1 MQQLEEPQRGH
12 LEERVR
18 GEAGVLCPSRVCV
31 LAATH
36 LCSLTACTK
45 TRVLLDTIPGQCIFS
60 SGSSMLSQGRGDP
73 WVGNQSSQAGPG
85 EPQEPQAGC
94 FRLSRTDTPTL
105 HITEGRSSG
114 CTRPRARMLLPNHAA
129 PEGSVA
135 RKGTALPLGGK

>member
-1 MQQLEEPQRGH
+1 MQQLEEP
-12 LEERVR
+12 ERAFG
-18 GEAGVLCPSRVCV
+18 GEGEGRSRSP
-31 LAATH
+31 LSQQG
-36 LCSLTACTK
+36 LCSSSNPPVLPHSLHRDG
-45 TRVLLDTIPGQCIFS
+45 RVLLDTIPGQCIFS

-114 CTRPRARMLLPNHAA
+114 CTRPRARTLLPNHAA